1 MVQGVSRGIRQCRTA
16 QAARYIHDLAAPVVQ
31 AGGGQ
36 RHPSTLGGT
45 SLGNG
50 DPRAGYGRGIS
61 CRIRIG
67 GRCELQV
74 FAESQLDG
82 CIRRISRGG
91 QVIIVGCG
99 NLDGASQVLLHIAAA
114 GTVRFIRRKA
124 KAPGGFALQAGADA
138 GQLVF
143 RSRPSGDRRPAP
155 GGVIQ
160 PGEII
165 PGGRAAGLVPQ
176 DQVIPQGNGSEAGQ
190 ILGQLQLESAAG
202 SGNPDVAAGRKVRRS
217 CGPACDCQ
225 GLVQSH
231 RSGAAVPGKL
241 EPII

>member
-1 MVQGVSRGIRQCRTA
+1 MVQGISRGISQCRIA

-31 AGGGQ
+31 TGGGQ

-45 SLGNG
+45 GLGNG

-91 QVIIVGCG
+91 QVLIAGCR
-99 NLDGASQVLLHIAAA
+99 NLDGASQVLLHLFAA
-114 GTVRFIRRKA
+114 GAVRHICRKA
-124 KAPGGFALQAGADA
+124 KAPGGLALQAGADA

-143 RSRPSGDRRPAP
+143 RSRPSRDRRPAP
-155 GGVIQ
+155 GGVVQ
-160 PGEII
+160 PGEIV

-190 ILGQLQLESAAG
+190 ILGQLQLEGAAG
-202 SGNPDVAAGRKVRRS
+202 SGNPNVAAGRKVRR
-217 CGPACDCQ
+217 GIFAACYRQ
-225 GLVQSH
+225 RIIQKYG
-231 RSGAAVPGKL
+231 SGAAVPGKL
-241 EPII
+241 DPII